1 MSIKTRAWL
10 ALALAAAAPL
20 TVGAAELKV
29 AVVSAGRILK
39 EYHRTKQADQAIQ
52 DKAEEYSGEQEKL
65 LGEYRQ
71 IKRDFELLR
80 AESQNKALSEAAR
93 DKKREEAEDKLS
105 EVLDYENMVR
115 ENTAARRKELEAEG
129 QKQHKRLVGEIQE
142 AVRTVA
148 QKQGA
153 TLVLDSTGLV
163 ASGFPAVLYHEP
175 AMDITAEVL
184 EMLNAA
190 KPAAKGKPE

>member
-1 MSIKTRAWL
+1 MSIKTRVGW
-10 ALALAAAAPL
+10 ALALAVAAPL
-20 TVGAAELKV
+20 VTSAAELKV

-39 EYHRTKQADQAIQ
+39 EYHRTKQADQVIQ

-65 LGEYRQ
+65 LAEYRK

-142 AVRTVA
+142 AVRAVA
-148 QKQGA
+148 QKKGA

-175 AMDITAEVL
+175 EMDLTTEVL

-190 KPAAKGKPE
+190 KPAAKGTAE